1 MSLDLE
7 KQLRFY
13 GAYHHNPVNI
23 GIHMTCVPLIL
34 AFGILLATNSP
45 TLIPLPEWLTIPN
58 LPLNLGTIGA
68 ILYSGFYI
76 LLEPVAGSALLP
88 LIIGWTAYANH
99 LTTTMPSAINKIAIG
114 VQIVA
119 WIAQFV
125 GHGVYEGRAPAL
137 LDNLAQAFLLAPFFV
152 FMEALFHFGYRPEL
166 QKRVSEAVEKEI
178 QKVKAQKEGKQA
190 NGDVKNGK
198 AN

>member
-1 MSLDLE
+1 
-7 KQLRFY
+7 LRYFWFVPP
-13 GAYHHNPVNI
+13 AFSINPWTETDQNQ
-23 GIHMTCVPLIL
+23 
-34 AFGILLATNSP
+34 ATNSP

-99 LTTTMPSAINKIAIG
+99 LTTTIPSAINKIAIG

-137 LDNLAQAFLLAPFFV
+137 LDNLVQALVLAPFFV

-178 QKVKAQKEGKQA
+178 QKVKAQKEGKRA

>member
-34 AFGILLATNSP
+34 AFGLLLATNSP

-58 LPLNLGTIGA
+58 LPLNLGTLGA
-68 ILYSGFYI
+68 IFYSGFYI
-76 LLEPVAGSALLP
+76 LLEPVAGSILLP
-88 LIIGWTAYANH
+88 IIIGWTAYANH
-99 LTTTMPSAINKIAIG
+99 LTTTIPSTINKAAIA
-114 VQIVA
+114 VQIVS
-119 WIAQFV
+119 WIAQFI

-137 LDNLAQAFLLAPFFV
+137 LDNLVQALVLAPFFV

-166 QKRVSEAVEKEI
+166 QKRVSDAVEKEI
-178 QKVKAQKEGKQA
+178 KKVKAEKDAKT
-190 NGDVKNGK
+190 NGAVKNGK